1 MIIRPAAAAA
11 LALALAWGAACS
23 PDAEIAPDRA
33 PSQLDA
39 GRVREHQ
46 RERETPSLRETEG
59 SAVSVP
65 RREPLAGYKTGGELL
80 HLGSKRFPGAVVA
93 VTLPPGYAE
102 KVAAAPATTW
112 PLVVAFGGAG
122 ECARSPELGALA
134 WMRYY
139 AADEAFVALGRGRL
153 ETADFRGLV
162 TPGQLAAFN
171 TRLRRAGA
179 PDVILACPSSPPISA
194 ELPLDSPEY
203 EAFLMEEV
211 LPALTRSYPVDP
223 ARVGVDGVSMGGARA
238 MYYGL
243 EHPETFASLGAVQG
257 AFARFMDLYRPLIA
271 KNRNALRSRAI
282 QLVTSDG
289 DPLAPAVMAMHVAL
303 DREGI
308 DHDLLLLTGPHDYIF
323 NQGPG
328 ALSLLLFH
336 TEALR
341 APRAR

>member
-1 MIIRPAAAAA
+1 MNARPLA
-11 LALALAWGAACS
+11 LALALALGCS
-23 PDAEIAPDRA
+23 PAGEPPRAGPAPEAGPARRPEGRRSAPAARPEADAAA
-33 PSQLDA
+33 
-39 GRVREHQ
+39 
-46 RERETPSLRETEG
+46 T
-59 SAVSVP
+59 SVP
-65 RREPLAGYKTGGELL
+65 AREPLRGYETGGELL
-80 HLGSKRFPGAVVA
+80 RLESKRFPGAAVA

-112 PLVVAFGGAG
+112 PMVVAFGGAG
-122 ECARSPELGALA
+122 ECARPPELGALA

-139 AADEAFVALGRGRL
+139 AADEAFVALRRGRL
-153 ETADFRGLV
+153 ESADFRGLV

-171 TRLRRAGA
+171 ARLPRAGA
-179 PDVILACPSSPPISA
+179 PDLILACPSSPPISP

-211 LPALTRSYPVDP
+211 LPALSRSYRIDA

-243 EHPETFASLGAVQG
+243 AHPETFASIGAVQG
-257 AFARFMDLYRPLIA
+257 AFARHMSLYRPLLA
-271 KNRNALRSRAI
+271 RNRDALRARRI

-289 DPLAPAVMAMHVAL
+289 DALAPAVMAMHQAL

-341 APRAR
+341 APRAP